1 MNLDSITKIL
11 VIIIIAL
18 LICTLLMLGAWGVV
32 ALVTDTPL
40 FDSLGTDKPAQQ
52 TQADTGDVPT
62 NTTPDPSVS
71 LGESADMGQDY
82 IDSIIFLG
90 DSRTYH
96 MKNRGVLTG
105 GKDTKQTWSGY
116 DPETN
121 YASGTLM
128 LDGMIHKTK
137 IYHELDGTPKTIAE
151 AVAAEKP
158 KYLFISLG
166 FNGLASAKENS
177 FIAYYGKLI
186 ESVRQASP
194 ETKIVLQSI
203 YPVTEAYAQGP
214 SGITN
219 DKIETANTWIMK
231 VAEQNGCKFIDT
243 ASVLK
248 NDRGVLIASY
258 ATEDGYHLTKEAYVA
273 ILQYIRTHGYTD

>member
-1 MNLDSITKIL
+1 MLNLDSIIKSLI
-11 VIIIIAL
+11 VIIIAL
-18 LICTLLMLGAWGVV
+18 LSCTLLMLCAWGVV
-32 ALVTDTPL
+32 ALVTDASPA
-40 FDSLGTDKPAQQ
+40 DKPTEQ
-52 TQADTGDVPT
+52 TGADTNDIPT
-62 NTTPDPSVS
+62 SITPDPTVT
-71 LGESADMGQDY
+71 LKESADMGQEY

-105 GKDTKQTWSGY
+105 GKETKQTWSGY
-116 DPETN
+116 DSKTGGPS
-121 YASGTLM
+121 ATLM
-128 LDGMIHKTK
+128 LDGMIHKTN
-137 IYHELDGTPKTIAE
+137 IYHELDGKPKTVAE

-166 FNGLASAKENS
+166 FNGLASAKENN
-177 FIAYYGKLI
+177 FITYYGKLI
-186 ESVRQASP
+186 QSVRQASP

-203 YPVTEAYAQGP
+203 YPVTEAYEQGA

-219 DKIETANTWIMK
+219 AKIETVNTWIVK
-231 VAEQNGCKFIDT
+231 VAKQNGCKFVDT

-248 NDRGVLIASY
+248 NDQGVLIASY